1 MTKEEIAEIL
11 AKPYAQQLLN
21 GPEPARMAYNGLDGD
36 PRVIPIGF
44 WTEGE
49 RVVMATVP
57 KSAKV
62 AALRKNPKVALTIDQ
77 GAFPPKVLLI
87 RGTAEV
93 ELVEGIPDG
102 YLTAGRKVMT
112 DDQYPEWVAGV
123 QGLYDEMVVITI
135 TPTWAKLLDFETTI
149 PKAVEDLIKEKS
161 RDSPLRPDR
170 VCRLRRYRPSR
181 RAPGR
186 WSRVRSTSGASGSP
200 GLSAARP
207 RHTSTRTLTCWRRAS
222 ASMRANS
229 SAPSRCVGTR

>member
-1 MTKEEIAEIL
+1 MRTPLDEGITIMTKHEIAEIL

-44 WTEGE
+44 WVEGE
-49 RVVMATVP
+49 QIGMATVP
-57 KSAKV
+57 KAAKV

-93 ELVEGIPDG
+93 ELVEGIPEG
-102 YLTAGRKVMT
+102 YLNAGHKVMT
-112 DDQYPEWVAGV
+112 DEQYPEWVAGV

-161 RDSPLRPDR
+161 
-170 VCRLRRYRPSR
+170 
-181 RAPGR
+181 
-186 WSRVRSTSGASGSP
+186 
-200 GLSAARP
+200 AR
-207 RHTSTRTLTCWRRAS
+207 
-222 ASMRANS
+222 
-229 SAPSRCVGTR
+229 

>member
-1 MTKEEIAEIL
+1 MTTEEIAEIL

-21 GPEPARMAYNGLDGD
+21 GPEPARLAYTGLDGD

-62 AALRKNPKVALTIDQ
+62 AALRANPNVALTIDQ
-77 GAFPPKVLLI
+77 AAFPPKVLLI

-93 ELVEGIPDG
+93 EPVEGIPDG
-102 YLTAGRKVMT
+102 YLAAGRKVMT
-112 DDQYPEWVAGV
+112 ADQHAGWVAGV
-123 QGLYDEMVVITI
+123 QGLYDEMVMITI

-161 RDSPLRPDR
+161 
-170 VCRLRRYRPSR
+170 
-181 RAPGR
+181 AG
-186 WSRVRSTSGASGSP
+186 
-200 GLSAARP
+200 
-207 RHTSTRTLTCWRRAS
+207 
-222 ASMRANS
+222 
-229 SAPSRCVGTR
+229 